1 MTALTRAA
9 PTIMSVTTGPEDN
22 HVPAADREACLATG
36 KLVDSD
42 APTVVE
48 FARRVAG
55 EARDDAERARRLY
68 RAVRD
73 GIHYDPYRIGRRPEE
88 HSASVTLLRGW
99 GYCIT
104 KAALLAAA
112 ARSLGIPARLGFA
125 DVRNHLTSDRL
136 RRTLGTD
143 LMVFHGYT
151 ELHLGGRWLKATPA
165 FNRTLCDRIGIAPLE
180 FNGEHDSI
188 FQPLDVAGRRHLEY
202 VRDRG
207 VRLDVPFEEMWA
219 AWREVYGTRAEG
231 ALVDTGDWRDFERE
245 ART

>member
-1 MTALTRAA
+1 VTIRPDDTRAA
-9 PTIMSVTTGPEDN
+9 
-22 HVPAADREACLATG
+22 AADLAAG
-36 KLVDSD
+36 LAPGRLVDSD
-42 APTVVE
+42 APAVVE
-48 FARRVAG
+48 FARRVVGDARG
-55 EARDDAERARRLY
+55 EAERARRLY

-73 GIHYDPYRIGRRPEE
+73 EIRYDPYRIGRRAEE
-88 HSASVTLLRGW
+88 HSASVALERGW
-99 GYCIT
+99 GYCVP
-104 KAALLAAA
+104 KAALLAAG

-136 RRTLGTD
+136 QRTLGTD

-165 FNRTLCDRIGIAPLE
+165 FNQGLCDKVGIAPLE
-180 FNGEHDSI
+180 FDGEHDST
-188 FQPLDVAGRRHLEY
+188 FQPLDPEGRRHMEY

-219 AWREVYGTRAEG
+219 AWHEVYGSRMEEA
-231 ALVDTGDWRDFERE
+231 ASSDGDWRDFERE